1 MNNINLLDIR
11 RPGVTTIEVDNTP
24 TDRAVEDVIFE
35 ERLIVGF
42 SRKGAFNTVT
52 RISSVSDRRRV
63 YGEID
68 EFLEKRGSYF
78 HRMIDIALQE
88 GPVLA
93 LNLLPVNNAEDGGDY
108 VDYTSLSVSPQNANS
123 GIIKDLYSKFYEKE
137 RFWRPSTSNFLQI
150 INSNTLTRDSILSFV
165 NVGQDKYSILI
176 KKTDSVVPFDK
187 YIQEYYNTD
196 QEVPA
201 YLNPLDRLSDYFV
214 DVIVLKG
221 DFTNYSK
228 LSTDPTY
235 SKYFDSNG
243 LKNSAL
249 ASLKTSRDFN
259 VVLSVTG
266 SLIPNL
272 LDGSGISYS
281 IDTLINSYMSSLG
294 LLCVIN
300 DDYLNSLSVEDLRV
314 FDLTGHSLTNSDVTQ
329 VDYLSYKFN
338 LLENLEYTKRLSH
351 TSVDYTLFDGVSYQ
365 NSIGNNDYG
374 LFLNRIKYDG
384 ISIQSNIIPNV
395 SLVEMNN
402 DDYGV
407 IKSYVTSS
415 GDTIINYTHPDKR
428 NEGSFFYYVDSVT
441 SNSRITIEGEHPD
454 FEDMEGYSI
463 YVTDGNVKYYFDVED
478 YTVDSSNSLTII
490 DLVADEDVELLN
502 TNFKVTWGAGYKV
515 NSISNVTI
523 NINGVWDN
531 LDDITTSN
539 VLYLKTNSG
548 ITGELEY
555 VSFVADDITTDITI
569 TSATLDG
576 IDLLDTDTLSE
587 LVNNSTYVSF
597 GSDGIRRPKIVDTV
611 KNTIVPIPDKV
622 IIENDSLYAY
632 KGSQIYS
639 DWESGVLTSQ
649 DIYYKEV
656 TSPITA
662 IIPYYVSITKTTD
675 KTNIDVLK
683 INLYTDINLTILT
696 EDIISFG
703 NKKKLLDG
711 TYETVGNNQIAI
723 SSKIGNINKKYQIT
737 STFDNNTRVRLT
749 SAIGEDLKVGD
760 MINTTENEKTYLS
773 PILNKKKIVIGNDI
787 FYDITTVRPIN
798 VFFEGGN
805 YYIERY
811 LKINSFTPNYNLIGL
826 TGFKLNDYHLPG
838 DFLNKDTQLRKI
850 LGVLENTNLIETLTD
865 KNYIDFYYIVDT
877 FDSLITNGLEPKN
890 ILSRL
895 AKKQGRSIAII
906 NTPSIKMMSDSQV
919 PAPIFTSL
927 ENNLRVFDAKYILTG
942 GNLDVSSDYLLS
954 LPNEED
960 GSKYTCPV
968 TPYFRYLK
976 ANGQNMMI
984 PPSAHA
990 SNLFVR
996 RNNSSNPYRISAGV
1010 DWGYVGD
1017 SNILG
1022 VEIFNET
1029 DLDYLDS
1036 VGYNTFINKRGYG
1049 IVLYG
1054 NNTAYQTTL
1063 SSLNKLH
1070 VRDMLNKIERRIE
1083 DILTKYIFSNNTA
1096 RTRYLVYEDVNTYLR
1111 GLRGT
1116 AFNDYSIK
1124 IDSENNTSDLI
1135 NRNFGV
1141 IEISIF
1147 PISGIEKFINIL
1159 TIDKVS
1165 GVQSSGFR
1173 I

>member
-11 RPGVTTIEVDNTP
+11 RPGVTTLEVDNTA

-93 LNLLPVNNAEDGGDY
+93 LNLLPVNNTEDGGDY
-108 VDYTSLSVSPQNANS
+108 VDYTSLSVSPQNTNS
-123 GIIKDLYSKFYEKE
+123 GVIKDLYSKFYEKE

-165 NVGQDKYSILI
+165 NVGQEKYSILI

-300 DDYLNSLSVEDLRV
+300 DDYLNSLSAEDLSV

-351 TSVDYTLFDGVSYQ
+351 TSVEYTLFDGVSYQ

-395 SLVEMNN
+395 SLVEMDN

-515 NSISNVTI
+515 NVIVDDVI

-539 VLYLKTNSG
+539 TLYLKTNSG

-555 VSFVADDITTDITI
+555 SSFIVSDTTTDITI
-569 TSATLDG
+569 TSAILDG
-576 IDLLDTDTLSE
+576 VDLLATDTLSE

-649 DIYYKEV
+649 DVYYKEV

-662 IIPYYVSITKTTD
+662 IIPYYVSIAKTKD

-696 EDIISFG
+696 EDVISFG

-787 FYDITTVRPIN
+787 FYDITTVRPVN

-826 TGFKLNDYHLPG
+826 SGFKLNDYHLPG

-895 AKKQGRSIAII
+895 AKKQGRSVAII
-906 NTPSIKMMSDSQV
+906 NAPSIKMMADSQV

-960 GSKYTCPV
+960 GSKYTCVV

-976 ANGQNMMI
+976 TNGQNMML
-984 PPSAHA
+984 PPSAHT

-1017 SNILG
+1017 SSILG
-1022 VEIFNET
+1022 VEIFNEP

-1124 IDSENNTSDLI
+1124 IDSENNTPDLI